1 MTFACSPCVCMGLL
15 KVNQFPRLSKK
26 YSVNWIG
33 YTKLPIG
40 VNDVF
45 TVPWELDQD
54 KVTMNNE

>member
-1 MTFACSPCVCMGLL
+1 MGLL

-33 YTKLPIG
+33 YTKLSIG